1 MRLRDFFC
9 CCLPAPGHNFN
20 DDQRSR
26 DSKVDNSNKK
36 KFGKGIWKRLG
47 NQSKKKLRKE
57 AKQLRNQMAD
67 RKREVHVMDI
77 ISEAEE
83 EPVKAPRPRPVKWE
97 TLYENPE
104 DISIENI
111 VFHKA
116 WVHATQDS
124 QDVVS
129 PEVHVGM
136 PEGDTA
142 QAKAEIPLSIDLLE
156 SVYAN
161 LSSGIDM
168 DLLHH
173 LEQLSK
179 HLSKGDSSG
188 GDQPSQASESPVLV
202 PNAGDRE
209 LVPRHLTMHEEDEKE
224 CALLEE
230 ERRLQLLAWF
240 QQGGLAVFNTA
251 TAAAAAQMKH
261 IVALLF
267 NNVFV
272 LMMQKLYSF
281 INI

>member
-1 MRLRDFFC
+1 
-9 CCLPAPGHNFN
+9 
-20 DDQRSR
+20 
-26 DSKVDNSNKK
+26 
-36 KFGKGIWKRLG
+36 
-47 NQSKKKLRKE
+47 
-57 AKQLRNQMAD
+57 MAD

-104 DISIENI
+104 DIRIENI

-116 WVHATQDS
+116 WVHATQHS

-142 QAKAEIPLSIDLLE
+142 RAKAEIPLSIDLLE

-161 LSSGIDM
+161 LSCIDM

-179 HLSKGDSSG
+179 DFSKGDYSG

-202 PNAGDRE
+202 PNAGDRV
-209 LVPRHLTMHEEDEKE
+209 LVQWHLTMHEEDEKE
-224 CALLEE
+224 KEKEGILLEE
-230 ERRLQLLAWF
+230 ERRQLLPWV
-240 QQGGLAVFNTA
+240 QQGGLAIINT
-251 TAAAAAQMKH
+251 AAAQMKY
-261 IVALLF
+261 IWALLF
-267 NNVFV
+267 SNIFV
-272 LMMQKLYSF
+272 QMMQKLHSF